1 MVTSVL
7 VCALVYGTLG
17 VTSAARRLARRVMRP
32 ATDRVAARR
41 TAAG

>member
-17 VTSAARRLARRVMRP
+17 VTVAARRLARRVMRP
-32 ATDRVAARR
+32 VASRVVVRR
-41 TAAG
+41 TAVR